1 MEQTHTTHNGV
12 AATPGAQ
19 RRVLV
24 VEDDSTIV
32 DAIAARL
39 RAEGFLV
46 QTAVDG
52 PAAVDAAEAWQ
63 PDLMVLDVMLPGFDG
78 LEVCRRVQAQR
89 PVPVLML
96 TARDDETDM
105 LVGLGVGADDYMTK
119 PFSMRELAARVHV
132 LLRRVERAALAAVT
146 PRSGILRLG
155 ELEIDHAQRRV
166 RVRSEDVHLTPTEFD
181 LLVCLANTPAPSSPA
196 SSCSP
201 RCGTGPTRPAPGPST
216 ATSRPCAARSAPSAS
231 VRSTASATRWRR
243 FYAMSAMR
251 RRRPWDGLPARQ
263 GWRNW
268 LRSVSISISIKTKLG
283 TLVVVSVFITTGLL
297 LVALRTETELRF
309 ITVFSVIATLL
320 ITQFV
325 AHGLTAPLD
334 EMNTVAKGISH
345 GDYTRRVR
353 GADRRDELG
362 DLAST
367 INRMADDLEAV
378 DQHRKELVANVS
390 HELRT
395 PIAALRAVLEN
406 VVDGVSAADPETMR
420 TALKQTER
428 LGRLVETLL
437 DLSRLDNGVVPL
449 RARRFEVWPYLSGV
463 LKEAN
468 LAAAQRGL
476 TSGSGHHTRTDVHL
490 HLDVSPPELTA
501 HADAER
507 LHQVVANLIDNAV
520 KHSPPHGRVTVR
532 ARRGPLPESLDLEV
546 VDEGP
551 GIPEQERHRVFERFN
566 RGSVT
571 APHGKGSDGG
581 TGLGLAIARW
591 AVDLHGG
598 RIGVAESSR
607 GCRILVTLP
616 GIPSARG

>member
-1 MEQTHTTHNGV
+1 MK
-12 AATPGAQ
+12 
-19 RRVLV
+19 RR
-24 VEDDSTIV
+24 
-32 DAIAARL
+32 
-39 RAEGFLV
+39 
-46 QTAVDG
+46 
-52 PAAVDAAEAWQ
+52 
-63 PDLMVLDVMLPGFDG
+63 
-78 LEVCRRVQAQR
+78 
-89 PVPVLML
+89 
-96 TARDDETDM
+96 
-105 LVGLGVGADDYMTK
+105 
-119 PFSMRELAARVHV
+119 
-132 LLRRVERAALAAVT
+132 
-146 PRSGILRLG
+146 PRGR
-155 ELEIDHAQRRV
+155 
-166 RVRSEDVHLTPTEFD
+166 
-181 LLVCLANTPAPSSPA
+181 
-196 SSCSP
+196 
-201 RCGTGPTRPAPGPST
+201 
-216 ATSRPCAARSAPSAS
+216 SRPRPRSAPL
-231 VRSTASATRWRR
+231 V
-243 FYAMSAMR
+243 
-251 RRRPWDGLPARQ
+251 
-263 GWRNW
+263 
-268 LRSVSISISIKTKLG
+268 ISIKTRLG

-320 ITQFV
+320 ITQFF

-345 GDYTRRVR
+345 GDYTRRVS

-378 DQHRKELVANVS
+378 DQNRKELVANVS

-437 DLSRLDNGVVPL
+437 DLSRLDNGVLPL

-468 LAAAQRGL
+468 LASSQRGL
-476 TSGSGHHTRTDVHL
+476 ASGSGRHTRTDVHL

-566 RGSVT
+566 RGQVAS
-571 APHGKGSDGG
+571 PHGPGSDGG

-598 RIGVAESSR
+598 RIGVAESAR
-607 GCRILVTLP
+607 GCRIQVTLP